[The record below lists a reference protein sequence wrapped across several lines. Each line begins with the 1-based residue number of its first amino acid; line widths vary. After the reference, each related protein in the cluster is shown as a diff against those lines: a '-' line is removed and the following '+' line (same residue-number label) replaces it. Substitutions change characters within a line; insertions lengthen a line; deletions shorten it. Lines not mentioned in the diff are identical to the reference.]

1 MCVYHQG
8 HGNELWVLLVEK
20 AMAKVNGSYHA
31 LKGGWAYQA
40 LMVHCTWPS
49 VCSDNRSHPHHA
61 THLQDLT
68 GSPSYSFRLQDD
80 KVKADVQSGR
90 FWEELHEWDQLGYFM
105 SASTPGEDTWTEG
118 GGKPTGGPGLVS
130 GHAYSIIAV
139 KKAHGHRLLQMR
151 NPWGE

>member
-1 MCVYHQG
+1 M
-8 HGNELWVLLVEK
+8 
-20 AMAKVNGSYHA
+20 
-31 LKGGWAYQA
+31 
-40 LMVHCTWPS
+40 
-49 VCSDNRSHPHHA
+49 
-61 THLQDLT
+61 T